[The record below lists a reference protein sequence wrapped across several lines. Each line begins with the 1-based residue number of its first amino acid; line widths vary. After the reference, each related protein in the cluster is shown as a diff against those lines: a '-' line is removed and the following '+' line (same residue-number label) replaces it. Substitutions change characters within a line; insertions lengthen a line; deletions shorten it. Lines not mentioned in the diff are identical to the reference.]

1 MPTMMLLR
9 VGLYT
14 SLLLVWMPQSYARTT
29 AEVARQ
35 FLQVLLVEADLP
47 RAYRDYA
54 VPNFIEHNPDI
65 GNGYAAKMA
74 YFAARQAN
82 NPSFP
87 LPAQWAN
94 IIDHVIVDA
103 DLFAVHRHVFTQ
115 SGDRGRV
122 FVDIWR
128 IANDKIVEHWDVI
141 QPVPEFALNANPMW
155 CGQGSDYVA
164 ARALGN
170 TLAKPTCGAPELAA
184 NRADSLAVVQSYAA
198 MLRRGDAVDAVSR
211 FIAPNYIQHS
221 PHIENNLAK
230 LAAYLSGQFSSSNQ
244 KRSVAVVDHVL
255 AQGNLVL
262 IHRHVT
268 RPTDPRGTVGL
279 DIFRVENGLIVEHW
293 DVKQPVPTTSVNGNT
308 MW

>member
-1 MPTMMLLR
+1 MPSMSFLR
-9 VGLYT
+9 V
-14 SLLLVWMPQSYARTT
+14 SLCSVLLFWMPLTYAQTT
-29 AEVARQ
+29 AEVAQ
-35 FLQVLLVEADLP
+35 AFLHVLMVDMDLP

-54 VPNFIEHNPDI
+54 VRDFMEHNPEI

-74 YFAARQAN
+74 YFAARQAK

-87 LPAQWAN
+87 PPAQWAN
-94 IIDHVIVDA
+94 VVNHVIVDA

-128 IANDKIVEHWDVI
+128 VANGKIVEHWDVI
-141 QPVPEFALNANPMW
+141 QSVPELALNANPMW
-155 CGQGSDYVA
+155 CGQGGDYVS

-170 TLAKPTCGAPELAA
+170 TLAKPTCGAPDVAA
-184 NRADSLAVVQSYAA
+184 SRADSLAVVQTYAA
-198 MLRRGDAVDAVSR
+198 MLGRGEAAEAVRR

-221 PHIENNLAK
+221 PHIENDLAK
-230 LAAYLSGQFSSSNQ
+230 LTAFLSAELSGSDQ
-244 KRSVAVVDHVL
+244 KKSVVDHVL

-262 IHRHVT
+262 IHRHVI
-268 RPTDPRGTVGL
+268 RPTEPRGTVGL
-279 DIFRVENGLIVEHW
+279 DIFRVEQGQIVEHW
-293 DVKQPVPTTSVNGNT
+293 DVKQPVPETSVNGNT